1 MITMDIIQNLTAIFI
16 IFSLGTFFGSL
27 WMFFSMNKTLKSI
40 QRELDSK
47 THSLNEIQAK
57 EPFI

>member
-1 MITMDIIQNLTAIFI
+1 MEIIENLTAIFI
-16 IFSLGTFFGSL
+16 IFSIGTFVGSL
-27 WMFFSMNKTLKSI
+27 WMFFAMNKSMKSM

-47 THSLNEIQAK
+47 THLINEFRAK